1 MNSDRDE
8 APGGGNRRKTPGLKR
23 RVAVSLLIFAVAA
36 GCFLAAGLLSGCGD
50 GGSTLL
56 QTPTAAATPQP
67 TQSGANVVLSAAEVA
82 KHDSSS
88 DCWLII
94 ENKVYDVSEYLGTH
108 PGGSDIIIQ
117 YCGTE
122 ATDAFETKG
131 SATNHSK
138 IAWSH
143 LDSLYLGDLAP

>member
-1 MNSDRDE
+1 ML
-8 APGGGNRRKTPGLKR
+8 GLKR
-23 RVAVSLLIFAVAA
+23 RAAVSLLIFAVAV
-36 GCFLAAGLLSGCGD
+36 GCFLAAGLMSGCGD
-50 GGSTLL
+50 GGSALS
-56 QTPTAAATPQP
+56 QTPTGAATRQP
-67 TQSGANVVLSAAEVA
+67 TESGANVALTAAEVA
-82 KHDSSS
+82 KHNSSS

-108 PGGSDIIIQ
+108 PGGRDIIIQ

-122 ATDAFETKG
+122 ATHAFETKG
-131 SATNHSK
+131 GFGANHSK